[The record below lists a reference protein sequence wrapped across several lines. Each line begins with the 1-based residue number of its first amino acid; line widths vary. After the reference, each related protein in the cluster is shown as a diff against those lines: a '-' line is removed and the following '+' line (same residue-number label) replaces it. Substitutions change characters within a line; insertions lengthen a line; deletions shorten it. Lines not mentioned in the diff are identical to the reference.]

1 MLQKLN
7 AGGRE
12 GKKRAPIIKGESKK
26 KKITKI
32 EKKILLTK
40 ELAHNDSTDR
50 RINDN
55 YCHPMTPTFFFS
67 KIIIL
72 ATLRGDK
79 INVKARERKKKRV
92 DTFDNECMDF
102 NKNDKMAK

>member
-1 MLQKLN
+1 M
-7 AGGRE
+7 
-12 GKKRAPIIKGESKK
+12 
-26 KKITKI
+26 
-32 EKKILLTK
+32 
-40 ELAHNDSTDR
+40 AHNDSTDR

-55 YCHPMTPTFFFS
+55 YCHPMTPNFYFIFF
-67 KIIIL
+67 KIIIP

-79 INVKARERKKKRV
+79 INVKARERRIIKKRI